1 MAHVKTRLVSAGKP
15 VMLSNTRIVRF
26 FNYATDNT
34 KAEVLTAGFFNDSR
48 GDLSVNSI
56 INAVVD
62 CDGTPEY
69 VRIKVATVPTTGN
82 ITVTDVTGDTTP
94 D

>member
-1 MAHVKTRLVSAGKP
+1 MAHIKYDLVSAGRP
-15 VMLSNTRIVRF
+15 VMLSNTRIIKF
-26 FNYATDNT
+26 FNYATDHT
-34 KAEVLTAGFFNDSR
+34 KAEVLTAGFFNASR
-48 GDLSVNSI
+48 DDLTPHSI

-69 VRIKVATVPTTGN
+69 VRIKVATVPATGN
-82 ITVTDVTGDTTP
+82 VTVTDVTGDTTA